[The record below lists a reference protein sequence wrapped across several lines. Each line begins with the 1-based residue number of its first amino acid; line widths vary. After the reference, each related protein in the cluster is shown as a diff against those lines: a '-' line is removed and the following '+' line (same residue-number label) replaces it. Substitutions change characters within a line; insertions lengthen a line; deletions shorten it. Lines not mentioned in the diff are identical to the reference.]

1 MKKIIAALALS
12 GLTVSAAF
20 AQAPDAKLEW
30 ATRVVALQQGPEL
43 QRLVAQLA
51 DGATQEI
58 LQNWGP
64 RLQANVPQARQEKA
78 GEELNAELKT
88 YYDDVFKIINGKVIQ
103 VSNSALIPAY
113 VERFSL
119 DELKQIAAFFESPVI
134 KKYQAAAPELGGLF
148 VKELV
153 EATRVDV
160 TARVRQFDD
169 KAAKIVGSAPASA
182 PAAKAPA
189 KK

>member
-1 MKKIIAALALS
+1 MKKLLIALAFS
-12 GLTVSAAF
+12 GLASSASF

-43 QRLVAQLA
+43 QRLVSQLA
-51 DGATQEI
+51 DSATQEI
-58 LQNWGP
+58 LQNWGQK
-64 RLQANVPQARQEKA
+64 LQANVPQARQQKA

-88 YYDDVFKIINGKVIQ
+88 YYEDVSKIINGKVIQ

-119 DELKQIAAFFESPVI
+119 DELKQIASFFESPVI
-134 KKYQAAAPELGGLF
+134 KKYQASASDLGSLF

-153 EATRVDV
+153 DATRADV
-160 TARVRQFDD
+160 TARVRQFDE
-169 KAAKIVGSAPASA
+169 KATKIIGTGPEKS
-182 PAAKAPA
+182 KAPA